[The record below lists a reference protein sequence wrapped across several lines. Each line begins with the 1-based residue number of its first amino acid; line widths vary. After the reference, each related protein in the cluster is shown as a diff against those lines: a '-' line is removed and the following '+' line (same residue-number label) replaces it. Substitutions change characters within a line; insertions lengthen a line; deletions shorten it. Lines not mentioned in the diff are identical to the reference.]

1 MAILA
6 GAPLRKS
13 RRSARLRPLGITE
26 MCATYRA
33 SGRVGRTATLILG
46 VILSGCTVVP
56 GAHISGSGVNGVVT
70 LQKDAVD
77 LIPITQGLI
86 HEMRSQQAWVVQVA
100 SFVDKSKAKK
110 MQRVL
115 VSHGF
120 SVFSKSLHINGEN
133 HHSVFIGPKSDESS
147 AQAIKRKVDSQFG
160 TQSIVLNSPEAD
172 SDSNMALQ
180 GQLEDYTYLVGAGD
194 VLNITVWDHP
204 ELTIPQSGNRSAA
217 EAGNV
222 VHKDGT
228 IFYPYVGKVP
238 VVGRHVTKIREDITR
253 DLGRYI
259 KEPQVDVSVAAF
271 RSQRVF
277 VSGAVKEPSTVP
289 VTNVPM
295 TLLDA
300 LNACGGMAPDA
311 DWRSVTLT
319 STRGGEL
326 IKETLDLS
334 ALYQRGVLSQN
345 RLLGPNDVLHVPR
358 NDALKVFVM
367 GDVMKAGTQRID
379 RSGLTL
385 AEALNNVGGINEATA
400 DAAGIFVLRA
410 NDQASKLVDI
420 YQLDASMGPML
431 VLSTQFRLEP
441 MDIVY
446 VTSAPI
452 ARWNKLL
459 TKLTSSLTG
468 IYQID
473 RINNGN

>member
-1 MAILA
+1 M
-6 GAPLRKS
+6 P
-13 RRSARLRPLGITE
+13 
-26 MCATYRA
+26 
-33 SGRVGRTATLILG
+33 G
-46 VILSGCTVVP
+46 V
-56 GAHISGSGVNGVVT
+56 HISGNGVNGVVT
-70 LQKDAVD
+70 SQKDAVD

-86 HEMRSQQAWVVQVA
+86 REMRSQQAWVVQVA
-100 SFVDKSKAKK
+100 SFVDKSKAKE
-110 MQRVL
+110 MQKVL
-115 VSHGF
+115 VSNGF
-120 SVFSKSLHINGEN
+120 SVFSKNVQISGEN
-133 HHSVFIGPKSDESS
+133 HQRVYIGPKSDESS
-147 AQAIKRKVDSQFG
+147 AQAIKQKVDSQFG
-160 TQSIVLNSPEAD
+160 TQSIVSNSPEAD

-204 ELTIPQSGNRSAA
+204 ELTIPQSGNRSAT

-238 VVGRHVTKIREDITR
+238 VVGRHVTEIREDITR

-277 VSGAVKEPSTVP
+277 VSGAVMEPSTVP
-289 VTNVPM
+289 VTNVPT

-459 TKLTSSLTG
+459 TQLTGSLSG

-473 RINNGN
+473 RMNNRY